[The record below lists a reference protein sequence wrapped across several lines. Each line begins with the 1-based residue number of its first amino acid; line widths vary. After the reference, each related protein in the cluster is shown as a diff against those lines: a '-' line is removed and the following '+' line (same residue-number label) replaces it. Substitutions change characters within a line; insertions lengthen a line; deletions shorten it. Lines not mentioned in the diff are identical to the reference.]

1 MLISDLPPVQE
12 RFFNRELSWLAFNR
26 RVLAEAVNADY
37 PLLERLRFLSISGSN
52 LDEFMMVRVAG
63 IAAQVRRQIDELSVD
78 GQTPQQQLGAL
89 LEAVKG
95 LIDLQQDVL
104 AGLKDDLAKAGIRII
119 DNDTLTKVEADWLR
133 DYFEEHVVPV
143 LTPQAIDPAHPFPF
157 IANQGSGILFQL
169 QRSADG
175 APVTEMILI
184 PPALP
189 RFVRLPGD
197 KGSWVGIEELVRR
210 HATLLFPGFKILGNG
225 TFRVLRDSDIEIEED
240 AEDLVRYFRTAIQR
254 RRRGKVILLH
264 LQENFDAAAEKLLRE
279 QLRLD
284 HALVIKSRGLLA
296 IGGLAAVVEEDR
308 QDLKFDPYNPR
319 YPERVLE
326 HDGDCFSAIRE

>member
-1 MLISDLPPVQE
+1 MRYGHETGDGGPNLLISDLPPIQE

-63 IAAQVRRQIDELSVD
+63 IAAQVRRQIDELSID
-78 GQTPQQQLGAL
+78 GQTPQQQFGAL

-95 LIDLQQDVL
+95 LIDSQQDVL
-104 AGLKDDLAKAGIRII
+104 AGLKDDLAEAGIRII
-119 DNDTLTKVEADWLR
+119 DNDALTKVEAEWLR

-169 QRSADG
+169 QRSVDG
-175 APVTEMILI
+175 AAVTEMILI

-189 RFVRLPGD
+189 RFVRL
-197 KGSWVGIEELVRR
+197 
-210 HATLLFPGFKILGNG
+210 
-225 TFRVLRDSDIEIEED
+225 
-240 AEDLVRYFRTAIQR
+240 
-254 RRRGKVILLH
+254 
-264 LQENFDAAAEKLLRE
+264 
-279 QLRLD
+279 
-284 HALVIKSRGLLA
+284 
-296 IGGLAAVVEEDR
+296 
-308 QDLKFDPYNPR
+308 
-319 YPERVLE
+319 
-326 HDGDCFSAIRE
+326 